1 MFLSLLGISVN
12 AVDYEDYAPILYFEW
27 EETCYPIDADFH
39 IINSDL
45 YEYTEESTTLKQLNP
60 NEYDLQ
66 QSANTLEDS
75 KHSSLDNREGTVD
88 DYNKI
93 ISDAK
98 SYESTYGNTVYYKIH
113 NTGRVL
119 Q

>member
-1 MFLSLLGISVN
+1 MKNLRDGKMMKNTKKILIILAAILFLSLLGISVN
-12 AVDYEDYAPILYFEW
+12 AVDYEDYAPILYFEG

-66 QSANTLEDS
+66 QYANTVEDS
-75 KHSSLDNREGTVD
+75 KAFFSRQSRRDSR
-88 DYNKI
+88 
-93 ISDAK
+93 
-98 SYESTYGNTVYYKIH
+98 
-113 NTGRVL
+113 
-119 Q
+119 